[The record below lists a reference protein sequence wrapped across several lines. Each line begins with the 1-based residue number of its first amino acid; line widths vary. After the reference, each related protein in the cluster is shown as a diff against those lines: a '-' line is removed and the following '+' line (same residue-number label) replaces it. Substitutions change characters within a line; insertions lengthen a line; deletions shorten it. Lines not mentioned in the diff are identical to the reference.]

1 MAIYNGGYFMVNCE
15 GLDLIKGATP
25 QRIIGLYRA
34 CKTAMLSGKPIFAC
48 GANWD
53 GKYVTPIQT
62 FLIQISDDTIIATS
76 STLQI
81 VITEG
86 DVVTINNMAPA
97 N

>member
-1 MAIYNGGYFMVNCE
+1 MAIYNGGYFMINCE
-15 GLDLIKGATP
+15 GLDLIKGETP
-25 QRIIGLYRA
+25 QRIIGLYRV
-34 CKTAMLSGKPIFAC
+34 CKTAMMSGKPIFAC

-53 GKYVTPIQT
+53 GKYVSPVQA

-81 VITEG
+81 VITDG